1 MSLNIDLFLN
11 PYKKLETLAQT
22 SSAEVKILKDLFQQL
37 KDLYGNFAHSLRSL
51 SEKFHKDISQNN
63 NNDERVSPY
72 YQYLANHLLKIS
84 ETNKEMS
91 KEIETII
98 YMPYNEFST
107 HINTANFEKLDLT
120 SKLLTNIQNSNN
132 NLKKTQEDYYS
143 KSRAVEKLQDNLN
156 KLVEDDRF
164 EDQINKTQ
172 EKQQRLKAEVQDA
185 GNLYNKE
192 LNNLNQLWKNLYTS
206 FPSVFRLYDDSEE
219 NRCYFTQNTISNLIK
234 FFNGFHLKTRT
245 ESHQILEEKLKEFDA
260 KFKSKDYNKN
270 LKRNSF
276 QTLTSGSLDE
286 ILQKQPLESYL
297 SYDAKKTMDE
307 IAIMEYIEQEEYT
320 IIYGSSNGSDL
331 QFIMGFAKNFLSKTQ
346 KTSDDLTSSDLS
358 ISASLEES
366 AKEEIKLEV
375 PLTLENK
382 VKLDEILLV
391 PANRKYLLENLGKR
405 RKLRKN
411 IVEVR
416 LIPKLFD
423 LLNHYLD
430 QVLTILFKE
439 QDYDN
444 LTLFLPLTI
453 KYQTNR
459 GARFEYLNENFQ
471 KKAEWQNS
479 TIWLE
484 IIKALI
490 EKKNYEE
497 NLKQKKMN
505 EMEKKQAAP
514 LVNKIWSFGMKK
526 ITSALEGQKPKSN
539 VIERDIYYPILKETC
554 FYLSRLVPS
563 FTFAF
568 DILNFV
574 SQELAIPIEDTKSF
588 VNLYQ
593 RYSDEIIIKKV
604 SGHKEYKRIT
614 NSHKWKEFYPVYLS
628 LDYLEPRDLVQFL
641 NLDSK
646 TRKLF
651 TKKIYRT
658 IFYNFGEQLTQ
669 SQRLQIW
676 RHALQIVLFSN
687 CSS

>member
-1 MSLNIDLFLN
+1 
-11 PYKKLETLAQT
+11 
-22 SSAEVKILKDLFQQL
+22 
-37 KDLYGNFAHSLRSL
+37 
-51 SEKFHKDISQNN
+51 
-63 NNDERVSPY
+63 
-72 YQYLANHLLKIS
+72 
-84 ETNKEMS
+84 
-91 KEIETII
+91 
-98 YMPYNEFST
+98 
-107 HINTANFEKLDLT
+107 
-120 SKLLTNIQNSNN
+120 
-132 NLKKTQEDYYS
+132 
-143 KSRAVEKLQDNLN
+143 VEKLQDNLN

-358 ISASLEES
+358 TSASLEES

-416 LIPKLFD
+416 LLPKLFD

-430 QVLTILFKE
+430 QVLTVLFKE

-505 EMEKKQAAP
+505 EMEKK
-514 LVNKIWSFGMKK
+514 
-526 ITSALEGQKPKSN
+526 TSS
-539 VIERDIYYPILKETC
+539 
-554 FYLSRLVPS
+554 
-563 FTFAF
+563 
-568 DILNFV
+568 
-574 SQELAIPIEDTKSF
+574 
-588 VNLYQ
+588 
-593 RYSDEIIIKKV
+593 
-604 SGHKEYKRIT
+604 
-614 NSHKWKEFYPVYLS
+614 
-628 LDYLEPRDLVQFL
+628 
-641 NLDSK
+641 
-646 TRKLF
+646 
-651 TKKIYRT
+651 T
-658 IFYNFGEQLTQ
+658 ISE
-669 SQRLQIW
+669 
-676 RHALQIVLFSN
+676 
-687 CSS
+687 